1 MRVLH
6 VAPAF
11 FPATYWGGP
20 IYSTASL
27 CKRLAERGVDV
38 EVLTTDSAGPRLQD
52 RLILD
57 AAALPIH
64 PGVRVTYCARVAGV
78 SVAPSLLMRLH
89 GSVKSADVVHLTGVY
104 SFPTIPTLL
113 ACRLLQKPLVWSP
126 RGALQKWSQSSATAA
141 KTTWNWI
148 CRALAQDKLLSL
160 HVTSQEELLESQSA
174 LPGISCALI

>member
-1 MRVLH
+1 
-6 VAPAF
+6 
-11 FPATYWGGP
+11 
-20 IYSTASL
+20 
-27 CKRLAERGVDV
+27 RLAERGVGV

-64 PGVRVTYCARVAGV
+64 PGGRVTYCARVAGV
-78 SVAPSLLMRLH
+78 SGGPNLLIRLH
-89 GSVKSADVVHLTGVY
+89 GGGKAGAVVDLTRGY

-126 RGALQKWSQSSATAA
+126 RGALQKWSQSSATTA
-141 KTTWNWI
+141 KSTWNWI
-148 CRALAQDKLLSL
+148 CRALAHGKLLSL

-174 LPGISCALI
+174 LPGISCALIPNG